1 MACASRA
8 SNSVGLNRSASRER
22 KKITSKHDPYAAL
35 RFRDFRLFLF
45 GRMLGVIGWQML
57 QVALGWELY
66 ERTHSA
72 LALGLVGLVTAIP
85 VVVLAL
91 PAGHLADRMDRKKIV
106 IAAQMVFVS
115 MSLSLSFLSHIAGPI
130 ALIFAIL
137 LVRGTAQAYNNPA
150 RSALLPRLVPADVFA
165 NAVTWS
171 SSGFQ
176 IAAVVGPAIGGA
188 VIAIEH
194 RATWAY
200 LIDAAL
206 TTTYMFMLIA
216 IRGDLVPKSE
226 ISTATLKPRERM
238 TFKSLGAGMRFVY
251 ETKVILAAI
260 TLDLFAVLFGGATA
274 LLPIFAKDILQVG
287 PEGLG
292 WLRAAPSVGALVVM
306 LTIAHRPPMQRTGWS
321 LILSV
326 AGFGLATIIF
336 GLSRSFYLS
345 MAMLLLLG
353 GLDGISMVIRG
364 TLVQLWT
371 PDEMRGRVSA
381 VNSVF
386 IDMSNE
392 LGGFESGALAA
403 AVGPVVAVVGGG
415 IGTVIVVASVAW
427 AWPELRKL
435 GPMTPPALR

>member
-1 MACASRA
+1 
-8 SNSVGLNRSASRER
+8 
-22 KKITSKHDPYAAL
+22 
-35 RFRDFRLFLF
+35 
-45 GRMLGVIGWQML
+45 ML

-72 LALGLVGLVTAIP
+72 FALGMVGLVTVIP

-91 PAGHLADRMDRKKIV
+91 PAGHLADRMDRKKITV
-106 IAAQMVFVS
+106 IAQAVFIL
-115 MSLSLSFLSHIAGPI
+115 MSLSLALVSHSSGPI
-130 ALIFAIL
+130 YLVFAIL
-137 LVRGTAQAYNNPA
+137 LIRGIAQAYNNPA
-150 RSALLPRLVPADVFA
+150 RSALLPRLVPAEVFA

-176 IAAVVGPAIGGA
+176 IAAVVGPAIGGL
-188 VIAIEH
+188 VIAINH
-194 RATWAY
+194 RATGAY
-200 LIDAAL
+200 IIDAIL
-206 TTTYMFMLIA
+206 TSIYLVMLVA
-216 IRGDLVPKSE
+216 IRGGQLSQT
-226 ISTATLKPRERM
+226 SATALKPRERM
-238 TFKSLGAGMRFVY
+238 TLQSLAAGMRFVMD
-251 ETKVILAAI
+251 TKVILAAL

-292 WLRAAPSVGALVVM
+292 WLRAAPSIGALVVM
-306 LTIAHRPPMQRTGWS
+306 LTIAHRPPMQKTGWN
-321 LILSV
+321 LIWAV
-326 AGFGLATIIF
+326 TGFGIATIVF
-336 GLSRSFYLS
+336 GLSRSFGLS
-345 MAMLLLLG
+345 MAMLLILG
-353 GLDGISMVIRG
+353 GLDGISMIIRG

-392 LGGFESGALAA
+392 LGSFESGALAA

-427 AWPELRKL
+427 AWPELRRL
-435 GPMTPPALR
+435 GSLTPPS

>member
-1 MACASRA
+1 ML
-8 SNSVGLNRSASRER
+8 SV
-22 KKITSKHDPYAAL
+22 
-35 RFRDFRLFLF
+35 
-45 GRMLGVIGWQML
+45 VGWQML

-72 LALGLVGLVTAIP
+72 LVLGLVGLVTAIP
-85 VVVLAL
+85 VVLLAL
-91 PAGHLADRMDRKKIV
+91 PAGHLADRMERKRIV
-106 IAAQMVFVS
+106 VAAQVVFIL
-115 MSLSLSFLSHIAGPI
+115 MSLSLSLVSHVQGPI
-130 ALIFAIL
+130 FLIFAIL

-150 RSALLPRLVPADVFA
+150 RSALLPKLVPPEVFG

-176 IAAVVGPAIGGA
+176 TAAVVGPALGGL
-188 VIAIEH
+188 VIAIQH
-194 RATWAY
+194 RATEAY
-200 LIDAAL
+200 IIDAFL
-206 TTTYMFMLIA
+206 TGIYLAMLIA
-216 IRGDLVPKSE
+216 IRGDSVPQAESV
-226 ISTATLKPRERM
+226 SAHALKPRERM
-238 TFKSLGAGMRFVY
+238 TLKSLAAGMRFVLD
-251 ETKVILAAI
+251 TKVILAAL

-292 WLRAAPSVGALVVM
+292 WLRAAPSVGALIVM
-306 LTIAHRPPMQRTGWS
+306 MTIAHRPPMQRTGWN
-321 LILSV
+321 LILAV
-326 AGFGLATIIF
+326 TGFGVATIVF
-336 GLSRSFYLS
+336 GLSRSFGLS
-345 MAMLLLLG
+345 MAMLLILG
-353 GLDGISMVIRG
+353 GLDGISMIIRG

-403 AVGPVVAVVGGG
+403 AVGPIAAVVGGG
-415 IGTVIVVASVAW
+415 IGTIVVVAGVAY

-435 GPMTPPALR
+435 GAMIPP

>member
-1 MACASRA
+1 
-8 SNSVGLNRSASRER
+8 
-22 KKITSKHDPYAAL
+22 
-35 RFRDFRLFLF
+35 
-45 GRMLGVIGWQML
+45 ML

-106 IAAQMVFVS
+106 IMAQMVFVA
-115 MSLSLSFLSHIAGPI
+115 MSLSLAALSYAAGPI
-130 ALIFAIL
+130 FLMFAIL

-150 RSALLPRLVPADVFA
+150 RSALLPRLVPPGVFA

-176 IAAVVGPAIGGA
+176 IAAVIGPAIGGL

-194 RATWAY
+194 RATDAY
-200 LIDAAL
+200 IIDAAL
-206 TTTYMFMLIA
+206 TSIYFVMLLG
-216 IRGDLVPKSE
+216 IRGDGVPKGE
-226 ISTATLKPRERM
+226 AANALKPRERM
-238 TFKSLGAGMRFVY
+238 TIESLVAGMRFVRD
-251 ETKVILAAI
+251 TKVILAAL

-274 LLPIFAKDILQVG
+274 LLPIFAKDVLQVG

-306 LTIAHRPPMQRTGWS
+306 MTIAHRPPMQRTGWN
-321 LILSV
+321 LILAV
-326 AGFGLATIIF
+326 AGFGIATVVF

-353 GLDGISMVIRG
+353 GLDGISMIIRG

-403 AVGPVVAVVGGG
+403 AVGPIAAVVGGG
-415 IGTVIVVASVAW
+415 IGTIIVVAGVAW
-427 AWPELRKL
+427 AWPELRRL
-435 GPMTPPALR
+435 GTMTPPAPAH

>member
-1 MACASRA
+1 MA
-8 SNSVGLNRSASRER
+8 
-22 KKITSKHDPYAAL
+22 ITHDPYAAL

-106 IAAQMVFVS
+106 IIAQMVFVT
-115 MSLSLSFLSHIAGPI
+115 MSLSLAALSYVTGPI
-130 ALIFAIL
+130 LLMFAIL

-150 RSALLPRLVPADVFA
+150 RSALLPRLVPQEVFA

-176 IAAVVGPAIGGA
+176 IAAVIGPAIGGL

-194 RATWAY
+194 RATDAY
-200 LIDAAL
+200 ILDAAL
-206 TTTYMFMLIA
+206 TSIYFVMLLG
-216 IRGDLVPKSE
+216 IRGDAVPKGE
-226 ISTATLKPRERM
+226 AANALKPRERM
-238 TFKSLGAGMRFVY
+238 TIESLVAGMRFVRD
-251 ETKVILAAI
+251 TKVILAAL

-274 LLPIFAKDILQVG
+274 LLPIFAKDVLQVG

-321 LILSV
+321 LILAV
-326 AGFGLATIIF
+326 AGFGIAT
-336 GLSRSFYLS
+336 
-345 MAMLLLLG
+345 
-353 GLDGISMVIRG
+353 V
-364 TLVQLWT
+364 
-371 PDEMRGRVSA
+371 
-381 VNSVF
+381 
-386 IDMSNE
+386 
-392 LGGFESGALAA
+392 
-403 AVGPVVAVVGGG
+403 
-415 IGTVIVVASVAW
+415 
-427 AWPELRKL
+427 
-435 GPMTPPALR
+435 